1 MAQYLYV
8 CENEHVRVVVTSVFD
23 TSAYFCNDCAAVMWR
38 KPQQYGLSFKGS
50 GFYSKEK

>member
-8 CENEHVRVVVTSVFD
+8 CANEHARLVIASVFD
-23 TSAYFCNDCAAVMWR
+23 TSAIYCDQCAAEMWR

-50 GFYSKEK
+50 GFYSKDK